1 MSLTNGKIISNL
13 SVFENPEKIKF
24 ENYTLEQNP
33 LGIIR
38 KENNKIVDTLT
49 EEKGFASNLISDI
62 IKKTNGDVYITTLGG
77 GISILKKNNSK
88 ISFLNKN
95 INVKDIICSNEKKIC
110 NF

>member
-1 MSLTNGKIISNL
+1 MSLTNGKIISDL
-13 SVFENPEKIKF
+13 SIFENPEKIKF
-24 ENYTLEQNP
+24 ENFTLEQNP